1 MSRRSL
7 TVLAGTLSAAAAATA
22 LCVAPAMAST
32 ATTASPGP
40 STGPSAGPLAVDSGA
55 SVAEMSAQWL
65 AKDKGLTLEVAR
77 DRVAAQDGLA
87 RTATSLEKS
96 LGAKAVGTWID
107 QANGSLVV
115 NVTDS
120 AAASKVRAAGATA
133 KVVTA
138 DRARLVASEKAAN
151 AAGGKDV
158 VSSVIDPV
166 TNKVVLTVP
175 ADRVEAT
182 RARIADPS
190 VTVEGTTATM
200 STQANVYGGQQI
212 EFSGYVCSLG
222 FNATK
227 AGAPVFITAG
237 HCGEGYQTFSKGG
250 TTLGKTQAFSF
261 PGNDYAYSTLSSS
274 WTGVGA
280 VDLWTGS
287 ARAVSGASNAPV
299 GTAIC
304 KSGRTTNW
312 TCGSVQAK
320 NATVNYG
327 NEDGSTST
335 VSGLTKSNTCTE
347 GGDSG
352 GSWMAGSLAQGVT
365 SGGAGYGAEGVCGEK
380 VGQPN
385 IAYFQ
390 PVDEILSTYGLT
402 ITTN

>member
-22 LCVAPAMAST
+22 LCVAPATAAST
-32 ATTASPGP
+32 PSPEP
-40 STGPSAGPLAVDSGA
+40 RTGPLAVDSGD

-65 AKDKGLTLEVAR
+65 AKDEGLSLDAAR
-77 DRVAAQDGLA
+77 DRVAAQEGLS

-96 LGAKAVGTWID
+96 LGAKAVGSWID
-107 QANGSLVV
+107 QAAGTLVV
-115 NVTDS
+115 NVTDA
-120 AAASKVRAAGATA
+120 AAASKVRSAGATA
-133 KVVTA
+133 KVVSA
-138 DRARLVASEKAAN
+138 DKAHLAASEKAATIV
-151 AAGGKDV
+151 AGKDAIA
-158 VSSVIDPV
+158 SYSDPV
-166 TNKVVLTVP
+166 TNKVILTVP

-182 RARIADPS
+182 RAKIVDPS
-190 VTVEGTTATM
+190 VTVEGTEGTVTP
-200 STQANVYGGQQI
+200 QANVYGGQQI

-237 HCGEGYQTFSKGG
+237 HCGEGYQTFSKNG

-261 PGNDYAYSTLSSS
+261 PGNDYAYSTLASG

-287 ARAVSGASNAPV
+287 ARAVSGASNAAV

-304 KSGRTTNW
+304 KSGRTTGW

-320 NATVNYG
+320 NVTVNYSNG
-327 NEDGSTST
+327 DGTTST
-335 VSGLTKSNTCTE
+335 VGGLTKSNTCTE

-352 GSWMAGSLAQGVT
+352 GSWLAGSLAQGVT
-365 SGGAGYGAEGVCGEK
+365 SGGAGYGSSGVCGEK

-390 PVDEILSTYGLT
+390 PVDEILSAYGLT
-402 ITTN
+402 LRTS

>member
-22 LCVAPAMAST
+22 LCVAPATAST
-32 ATTASPGP
+32 ASAANPGP
-40 STGPSAGPLAVDSGA
+40 STGPLATDSGS

-65 AKDKGLTLEVAR
+65 AKDQGLSVEAAR

-96 LGAKAVGTWID
+96 LGAKAVGTWIN
-107 QANGSLVV
+107 QKSGALVV
-115 NVTDS
+115 NVTDA

-133 KVVTA
+133 KVVGA
-138 DRARLVASEKAAN
+138 DKARLAASEKAAT
-151 AAGGKDV
+151 AAGGKDI
-158 VSSVIDPV
+158 VSSHVDPV
-166 TNKVVLTVP
+166 TNKVIVTVP

-182 RARIADPS
+182 RAKIADPS
-190 VTVEGTTATM
+190 VTVEGTQAKVT
-200 STQANVYGGQQI
+200 TQANVYGGQQI

-227 AGAPVFITAG
+227 AGASVFITAG
-237 HCGEGYQTFSKGG
+237 HCAEGNQTFSKNG
-250 TTLGKTQAFSF
+250 TTLGQTQAFSF
-261 PGNDYAYSTLSSS
+261 PGNDYAYSSLTSS

-320 NATVNYG
+320 NATVKYSNA
-327 NEDGSTST
+327 DGSTST
-335 VSGLTKSNTCTE
+335 VGGLTKSNTCTE

-365 SGGAGYGAEGVCGEK
+365 SGGAGYGANGVCGEK

-402 ITTN
+402 LKTS